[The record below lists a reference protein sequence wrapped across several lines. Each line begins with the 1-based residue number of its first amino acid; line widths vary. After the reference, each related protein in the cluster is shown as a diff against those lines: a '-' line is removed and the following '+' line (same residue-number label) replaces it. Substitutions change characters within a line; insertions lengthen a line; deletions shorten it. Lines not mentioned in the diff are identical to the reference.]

1 MLLSNNETSKAEGL
15 ITKALENDPEDPT
28 LYVYKALVYIETGD
42 LERTREYLDQA
53 LKIDTKCSFAY
64 EMLADL
70 CSKLENFK
78 DALSYLESAIN
89 CSTTFEDV
97 KNLILKHKTLE
108 LQLRAPKFG

>member
-1 MLLSNNETSKAEGL
+1 MFYSC
-15 ITKALENDPEDPT
+15 
-28 LYVYKALVYIETGD
+28 
-42 LERTREYLDQA
+42 LDQA
-53 LKIDTKCSFAY
+53 LKLDSRCSFAY

-70 CSKLENFK
+70 CSKLENLK

-108 LQLRAPKFG
+108 LQIKAPTFA